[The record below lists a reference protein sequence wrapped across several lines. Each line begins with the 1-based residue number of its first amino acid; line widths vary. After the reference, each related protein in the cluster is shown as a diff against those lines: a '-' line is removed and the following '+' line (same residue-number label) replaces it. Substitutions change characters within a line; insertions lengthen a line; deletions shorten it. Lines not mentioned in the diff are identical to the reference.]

1 MEKYIEQQPFSC
13 GLSLVRNANYQYA
26 YIDESGKVVI
36 PFGLYSWCDPTFVCG
51 FARVI
56 VQRGADYKKWGI
68 IDTLGNIVVPIKY
81 DNIWGLREN
90 HLDKIKAFINEKE
103 ISINLFTYKPRFLLD
118 DLHFIASFSVD
129 KFKSVF
135 HVNRIDVKIDPNS
148 KELYM
153 QYGSNIGAVGCAFP
167 PKAPKLSIVTNS
179 LGDVFTLL
187 HESEDEGK
195 KRLEKI
201 IYQDNIATQVPKR
214 QGGRHHTSSDSDE
227 TDYINSNWYDP
238 YGYIRDYNDGWG
250 QEDVDSGL
258 YDAYEGDYEAYY
270 NR

>member
-90 HLDKIKAFINEKE
+90 HLDKIKAFIP
-103 ISINLFTYKPRFLLD
+103 S
-118 DLHFIASFSVD
+118 
-129 KFKSVF
+129 
-135 HVNRIDVKIDPNS
+135 
-148 KELYM
+148 
-153 QYGSNIGAVGCAFP
+153 
-167 PKAPKLSIVTNS
+167 
-179 LGDVFTLL
+179 
-187 HESEDEGK
+187 
-195 KRLEKI
+195 
-201 IYQDNIATQVPKR
+201 
-214 QGGRHHTSSDSDE
+214 SSDSCNNVNTSPKLFVTIDSLGAFGGNAHP
-227 TDYINSNWYDP
+227 TAPILLPYCMYNSLEL
-238 YGYIRDYNDGWG
+238 GSIFTSMRFT
-250 QEDVDSGL
+250 
-258 YDAYEGDYEAYY
+258 
-270 NR
+270 

>member
-90 HLDKIKAFINEKE
+90 HLDKKKHLSTKRKYQLI
-103 ISINLFTYKPRFLLD
+103 
-118 DLHFIASFSVD
+118 FS
-129 KFKSVF
+129 
-135 HVNRIDVKIDPNS
+135 
-148 KELYM
+148 
-153 QYGSNIGAVGCAFP
+153 
-167 PKAPKLSIVTNS
+167 
-179 LGDVFTLL
+179 
-187 HESEDEGK
+187 
-195 KRLEKI
+195 
-201 IYQDNIATQVPKR
+201 
-214 QGGRHHTSSDSDE
+214 HTSPDSCLM
-227 TDYINSNWYDP
+227 TYIS
-238 YGYIRDYNDGWG
+238 
-250 QEDVDSGL
+250 
-258 YDAYEGDYEAYY
+258 
-270 NR
+270 